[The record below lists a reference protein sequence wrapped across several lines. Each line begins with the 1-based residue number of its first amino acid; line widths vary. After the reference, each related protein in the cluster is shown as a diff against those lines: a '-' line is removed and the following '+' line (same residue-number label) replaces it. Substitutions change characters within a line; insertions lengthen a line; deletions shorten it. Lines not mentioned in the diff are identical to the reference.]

1 MGSAT
6 SSAIAAA
13 RAALSARTDAVT
25 LSIGEELLAAGRVMG
40 ASTQLRTV
48 LTDPSTS
55 SDERSGII
63 SRIFGSL
70 DETSREL
77 LTVLAGHRWSEPSDL
92 LAGVEEIG
100 IRVLASSVDD
110 DTDIPAEL
118 YGFGR
123 LVSSNAELELAVGSK
138 LGEPS
143 AKVSL
148 VERLLTGSVSQ
159 QTVAIV
165 SHLVQQPRGRRI
177 GALVKHAA
185 ELVADQASLTI
196 ATITVA
202 APLDEAQLER
212 LKAGLSGSYG
222 ALRIQQVIDPSVLGG
237 VRIVVG
243 DDVIDDTVATRLK
256 DLRLQL
262 AH

>member
-1 MGSAT
+1 
-6 SSAIAAA
+6 
-13 RAALSARTDAVT
+13 D
-25 LSIGEELLAAGRVMG
+25 
-40 ASTQLRTV
+40 
-48 LTDPSTS
+48 
-55 SDERSGII
+55 
-63 SRIFGSL
+63 
-70 DETSREL
+70 
-77 LTVLAGHRWSEPSDL
+77 HRWSEPVDL

-100 IRVLASSVDD
+100 IRVLASSVEDGV
-110 DTDIPAEL
+110 DIPAEL
-118 YGFGR
+118 FGFGR

-143 AKVSL
+143 AKVTL
-148 VERLLTGSVSQ
+148 VERLLAGSVSE

-177 GALVKHAA
+177 GALLKHAA
-185 ELVADQASLTI
+185 GLVADQASLTI

-202 APLDEAQLER
+202 APLDDTQLER
-212 LKAGLSGSYG
+212 LKAGLSSSYG

-243 DDVIDDTVATRLK
+243 DDVIDDTIATRLK

-262 AH
+262 AG

>member
-25 LSIGEELLAAGRVMG
+25 LAIGEELLAAGRVIG
-40 ASTQLRTV
+40 ESTQLRNV

-55 SDERSGII
+55 SEQKSGII
-63 SRIFGSL
+63 ARIFASL

-77 LTVLAGHRWSEPSDL
+77 LTVLSEHRWSEPGDL

-100 IRVLASSVDD
+100 IRVLASSVEDGV
-110 DTDIPAEL
+110 DIPAEL
-118 YGFGR
+118 FGFGR

-143 AKVSL
+143 AKVTL
-148 VERLLTGSVSQ
+148 VERLLAGSVSE

-177 GALVKHAA
+177 GALLKHAA
-185 ELVADQASLTI
+185 GLVADQASLTI

-202 APLDEAQLER
+202 APLDETQLER
-212 LKAGLSGSYG
+212 LKAGLSSSYG

-262 AH
+262 AG